1 MLGVCWS
8 VLGACYGHA
17 GNVLEHARSV
27 LGAYW
32 EHAEA
37 CWGHAGACWERAGR
51 MLGAC
56 WNMLGACWEHSGA
69 CWEHAGSVLGR
80 ARPPLTRP
88 RSRGMAKSGA
98 CLFCESPFSMILGFP
113 GVPRVS
119 RITENGDSQNK
130 CLCVCRRRGTLRG
143 RPEKGTT
150 DRTLTQISGVAPPG
164 QLPINR
170 PRRPLC

>member
-1 MLGVCWS
+1 M
-8 VLGACYGHA
+8 LGAC
-17 GNVLEHARSV
+17 
-27 LGAYW
+27 W
-32 EHAEA
+32 
-37 CWGHAGACWERAGR
+37 R

-56 WNMLGACWEHSGA
+56 WAHAGSMLER
-69 CWEHAGSVLGR
+69 AGSVLGASSSVQVR
-80 ARPPLTRP
+80 APPPVTRP
-88 RSRGMAKSGA
+88 GSRGMAKSGH

-113 GVPRVS
+113 GAPRVP

-130 CLCVCRRRGTLRG
+130 CLCVCRRQGTLRG

-170 PRRPLC
+170 PRRPLCYSRFTMAFVQRNAASSLSGMEPFTSTMSPGIFRAASDT